1 MPGQAHHRVTGAIC
15 RAAACAAVP
24 LTLLAACH
32 PALAVGA
39 AGAGAD
45 ATARIQ
51 ALLDQPVNGVVRR
64 PSGTFTVRPALRLR
78 QGETIIGN
86 HTPLRVAA
94 GSGNYL
100 AMLAGASQ
108 STDLSGLSITGVIFD
123 QNAPANPIAS
133 VPALYHGWPRFVILV
148 TRGSGI
154 NIGGDTFL
162 PPAN

>member
-51 ALLDQPVNGVVRR
+51 ALLDQPVNGVVRL
-64 PSGTFTVRPALRLR
+64 PSGTSTVRPALRLR

-86 HTPLRVAA
+86 HTTLRVAA

-100 AMLAGASQ
+100 PMLAGASQ
-108 STDLSGLSITGVIFD
+108 YTDLSGLGITRGSFAPK
-123 QNAPANPIAS
+123 APANPIATR
-133 VPALYHGWPRFVILV
+133 PALHQRLPRFL
-148 TRGSGI
+148 
-154 NIGGDTFL
+154 
-162 PPAN
+162 